1 MLLGM
6 RVKRYVLVSSAVLA
20 VGAGT
25 GGAIAATRADD
36 GKKAEQSILADAAKR
51 LNVSPDA
58 LRSALGA
65 AEAAQLD
72 QAVKDGKLTQAQADA
87 IKARRQQS
95 GRVLGGPGGP
105 DGRHGFG
112 PGGPGFG
119 HGARGGLLDAA
130 ATALGLKPADL
141 LTKLRAGKSV
151 ADVAKDQGRTVADV
165 KTAVTDAVTKQLD
178 ADVQAGRITAAQR
191 TAELDEL
198 SSHLDE
204 LLSATPGTLHRGR
217 AAGHPRRW
225 R

>member
-1 MLLGM
+1 M

-25 GGAIAATRADD
+25 GGAIAATSADD
-36 GKKAEQSILADAAKR
+36 GKKAEQSILADAAQR
-51 LNVSPDA
+51 LNVSPEA

-87 IKARRQQS
+87 IKAHRQQS
-95 GRVLGGPGGP
+95 GRVLGGPGA
-105 DGRHGFG
+105 DGGHGFG
-112 PGGPGFG
+112 HGGPGFG

-141 LTKLRAGKSV
+141 LTRLRAGTSV
-151 ADVAKDQGRTVADV
+151 ADVAKQQGKTVADV
-165 KTAVTDAVTKQLD
+165 KAAVTDAVTKQLD
-178 ADVQAGRITAAQR
+178 ADVQAGRITAAER

-217 AAGHPRRW
+217 AAGHLRRW

>member
-1 MLLGM
+1 M

-25 GGAIAATRADD
+25 GGAIAATSADD
-36 GKKAEQSILADAAKR
+36 GKKAEQSILADAAQR
-51 LNVSPDA
+51 LNVSPEA

-95 GRVLGGPGGP
+95 GRVLGGPGA
-105 DGRHGFG
+105 DGDH
-112 PGGPGFG
+112 GGPGFG

-141 LTKLRAGKSV
+141 LTRLRAGTSV
-151 ADVAKDQGRTVADV
+151 ADVAKQQGKTVADV
-165 KTAVTDAVTKQLD
+165 KAAVTDAVTKQLD
-178 ADVQAGRITAAQR
+178 ADVQAGRITAAER

-217 AAGHPRRW
+217 AAGHLRRW

>member
-1 MLLGM
+1 M

-25 GGAIAATRADD
+25 GGAIAATSADD
-36 GKKAEQSILADAAKR
+36 GKKAEQSILADAAQR
-51 LNVSPDA
+51 LNVSPEA

-87 IKARRQQS
+87 IKAHRQQS
-95 GRVLGGPGGP
+95 GRVLGGPGA
-105 DGRHGFG
+105 DGGHGFG
-112 PGGPGFG
+112 HGGPGFG

-141 LTKLRAGKSV
+141 LTRLRAGTSV
-151 ADVAKDQGRTVADV
+151 ADVAKQQGKTVADV
-165 KTAVTDAVTKQLD
+165 KAAVTDAVTKQLD
-178 ADVQAGRITAAQR
+178 ADVQAGRITAAER
-191 TAELDEL
+191 TAGLDEL

-217 AAGHPRRW
+217 AAGHLRRW